1 MIYTT
6 PTDKKE
12 DADGE
17 EFEIDYRLWKAL
29 LKADGTKPLDLP
41 GHGQKILPLLKH
53 RGLVRTSRF
62 VRGNDVF
69 NRFVLFPLSDQP
81 PNSCFSVKC
90 FVLSSLYC
98 PC

>member
-1 MIYTT
+1 MY
-6 PTDKKE
+6 PTLKE
-12 DADGE
+12 GASIGTFQYEDSDELHYYAENADGE

-69 NRFVLFPLSDQP
+69 NRFVLFPL
-81 PNSCFSVKC
+81 V
-90 FVLSSLYC
+90 VGHHI
-98 PC
+98 